1 MEELRVAQPRF
12 LFVAR
17 ARARSESWSR
27 WQAGLRRI
35 QLADQGPSTSWVAWR
50 LVGAN
55 NRELGRSAQTYA
67 DLIDCSE
74 SVVRL
79 RQTVLTAQSA
89 VSVDPSTG
97 CWYWRLDVDGVPV
110 ASAGRAYQRQRE
122 CLYSLEQFQRA
133 APAAAS
139 VVQTLID
146 LRDPAPA
153 PEALPHPRR
162 SLEIL
167 PPALDVVTERTLTL
181 VKSPPAL
188 SDRALT

>member
-1 MEELRVAQPRF
+1 VAQPRF

-27 WQAGLRRI
+27 WQAGLRRS
-35 QLADQGPSTSWVAWR
+35 QPADQGAPTSWVAWR

-55 NRELGRSAQTYA
+55 NRELGRSSQTYA
-67 DLIDCSE
+67 DLIECSE
-74 SVVRL
+74 SVARL
-79 RQTVLTAQSA
+79 RQAVLVAQAA

-97 CWYWRLDVDGVPV
+97 CWYWRLDVQGVPI
-110 ASAGRAYQRQRE
+110 ASAGRVYQRQRE

-133 APAAAS
+133 APSAAS

-153 PEALPHPRR
+153 PEPLPLPRR
-162 SLEIL
+162 SFESV
-167 PPALDVVTERTLTL
+167 PPARDGVTERTLTL
-181 VKSPPAL
+181 VKPPPAL
-188 SDRALT
+188 SDRTLT